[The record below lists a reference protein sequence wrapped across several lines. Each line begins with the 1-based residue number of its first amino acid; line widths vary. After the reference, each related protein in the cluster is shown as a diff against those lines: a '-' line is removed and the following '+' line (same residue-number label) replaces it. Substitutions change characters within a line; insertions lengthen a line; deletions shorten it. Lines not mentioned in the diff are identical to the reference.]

1 MIAVQL
7 RCSLRSA
14 TIVGVRAIPVSV
26 EVVVSNGLPG
36 FSIVG
41 MPDAAVRESTERV
54 RAAIKACGFTMPGD
68 KVVVNLAP
76 SSIRKAGSGFDL
88 PIAAAILAATGQID
102 PDAIRECLLVGELG
116 LDGSVRPVHG
126 TLAFAACAREC
137 GCKLVVSAG
146 ARDGSSLFGCEQLCA
161 ESLANLRTMN
171 VQPLDFRAPEQ
182 HISRVDYGDI
192 HGQAAAKRAMQIA
205 AAGGHGILLMGPP
218 GSGKTMLARAL
229 PSILPPLS
237 DDERL
242 QAAVVHSVAGE
253 PVDAILSGERPFRRV
268 HHSATVAGL
277 VGGGTPVRPG
287 EISLAHTG
295 VLFLD
300 ELPEFSPRSLQALR
314 QPMEMGRI
322 VITRADGSVALP
334 ARFSLVAAANPCP
347 CGYYGDPQ
355 KQCTCPAWKIENYQS
370 RIGGPLLDRIDMH
383 VDVWRCDPG
392 EILERDGLDAIDSSS
407 LLDGVLRAREFSSW
421 RRASLGDGDASDVG
435 ALLSRCRMAPRTK
448 DMLETVSRAQLLS
461 GRGISRALSVARTIA
476 DIAESKS
483 VLEEHLMEA
492 LSFRLRKGA

>member
-1 MIAVQL
+1 MQL

-14 TIVGVRAIPVSV
+14 TVVGVRAIPVSV

-41 MPDAAVRESTERV
+41 MPDAAVRESQERV

-102 PDAIRECLLVGELG
+102 AAALGECLLVGELG

-126 TLAFAACAREC
+126 TLAFAACARELGC
-137 GCKLVVSAG
+137 GLIVSAG
-146 ARDGSSLFGCEQLCA
+146 AHDGSSLFGCKQLCVA
-161 ESLANLRTMN
+161 SLSSLRSMDLRS
-171 VQPLDFRAPEQ
+171 LDFAPPVAVRMGPDFGE
-182 HISRVDYGDI
+182 IR
-192 HGQAAAKRAMQIA
+192 GQAAAKRAMQVA

-229 PSILPPLS
+229 SSILPPLS
-237 DDERL
+237 DEERL
-242 QAAVVHSVAGE
+242 EAAVVHSVAGE
-253 PVDAILSGERPFRRV
+253 PVDDILSGVRPFRRV

-287 EISLAHTG
+287 EISLAHAG

-300 ELPEFSPRSLQALR
+300 ELPEFSSRSLQALR

-322 VITRADGSVALP
+322 VVTRADGSVTLP
-334 ARFSLVAAANPCP
+334 AKFSLVAAANPCP
-347 CGYYGDPQ
+347 CGYFGDPQ
-355 KQCTCPAWKIENYQS
+355 KQCTCPAWKIENYQG

-392 EILERDGLDAIDSSS
+392 EILSGSDEIDPICSAM
-407 LLDGVLRAREFSSW
+407 LLEGVMRAREFSSW
-421 RRASLGDGDASDVG
+421 RHAALGDGDESDVG
-435 ALLSRCRMAPRTK
+435 ALLARCRMASRTK

-476 DIAESKS
+476 DIAESKT

>member
-1 MIAVQL
+1 MQL
-7 RCSLRSA
+7 RCSLYSA
-14 TIVGVRAIPVSV
+14 TIVGVRAIPVAV

-88 PIAAAILAATGQID
+88 PIAAAILAATKQID
-102 PDAIRECLLVGELG
+102 VEALGECLLVGELG

-126 TLAFAACAREC
+126 TLAFAACAREL
-137 GCKLVVSAG
+137 GCKLLVSAD
-146 ARDGSSLFGCEQLCA
+146 ARDGAPLGRMEQLALSSLA
-161 ESLANLRTMN
+161 SLRSMAVR
-171 VQPLDFRAPEQ
+171 PLDFCAPSAPVEAP
-182 HISRVDYGDI
+182 DFGDI
-192 HGQAAAKRAMQIA
+192 RGQAAAKRAMQVA

-237 DDERL
+237 EDERL
-242 QAAVVHSVAGE
+242 EAAIVHSVAGE
-253 PVDAILSGERPFRRV
+253 PIDSILAGTRPFRRV

-277 VGGGTPVRPG
+277 VGGGTPVHPG
-287 EISLAHTG
+287 EISLAHAG

-300 ELPEFSPRSLQALR
+300 ELPEFSSRSLQALR

-334 ARFSLVAAANPCP
+334 AQFSLVAAANPCP

-355 KQCTCPAWKIENYQS
+355 KQCTCPQWKIERYQGN
-370 RIGGPLLDRIDMH
+370 IGGPLLDRIDMH

-392 EILERDGLDAIDSSS
+392 EMLDRADGRDPIDSER
-407 LLDGVLRAREFSSW
+407 LLAGVLAAREFRSW
-421 RRASLGDGDASDVG
+421 RRAALGDGDAVDVG
-435 ALLSRCRMAPRTK
+435 ALLARCRMAQRTRGL
-448 DMLETVSRAQLLS
+448 LETVSRTQLLS
-461 GRGISRALSVARTIA
+461 GRGITRALMVARTIA

-483 VLEEHLMEA
+483 VAEEHLMEA
-492 LSFRLRKGA
+492 LSFKLRKGV

>member
-1 MIAVQL
+1 M
-7 RCSLRSA
+7 
-14 TIVGVRAIPVSV
+14 
-26 EVVVSNGLPG
+26 
-36 FSIVG
+36 
-41 MPDAAVRESTERV
+41 
-54 RAAIKACGFTMPGD
+54 
-68 KVVVNLAP
+68 
-76 SSIRKAGSGFDL
+76 
-88 PIAAAILAATGQID
+88 
-102 PDAIRECLLVGELG
+102 
-116 LDGSVRPVHG
+116 
-126 TLAFAACAREC
+126 
-137 GCKLVVSAG
+137 
-146 ARDGSSLFGCEQLCA
+146 
-161 ESLANLRTMN
+161 
-171 VQPLDFRAPEQ
+171 DF
-182 HISRVDYGDI
+182 GDI

-229 PSILPPLS
+229 PSILPPLT

-242 QAAVVHSVAGE
+242 EAAVVHSVAGE
-253 PVDAILSGERPFRRV
+253 PVDSILAGERPFRRV

-287 EISLAHTG
+287 EISLAHAG

-322 VITRADGSVALP
+322 VITRADGSVTLP

-392 EILERDGLDAIDSSS
+392 EILERDGRDAIDSAS
-407 LLDGVLRAREFSSW
+407 LLEGVLRAREFSSW
-421 RRASLGDGDASDVG
+421 RRASLGDGGALDVG
-435 ALLSRCRMAPRTK
+435 ALLGRCRMAPRTK

-492 LSFRLRKGA
+492 LGFRLRKGA